1 MAVERVFLGW
11 TEPCLP
17 QVARWLWDRYHSD
30 GRWDLQNVVVVTPGR
45 RANRRLL
52 ELLAEQSRSCVLTP
66 PRLVTTGELPDLL
79 YSPSA
84 PVADTLRALLARLS
98 ALRQAD
104 ATLLRQVFV
113 DPPPPDDLAG
123 WLQLAQELAGLDEE
137 VAAGAVPLQ
146 EVVARCE
153 AAGLPDFPDRH
164 RWQALTELRRLYVA
178 ALARQGLVDRNDA
191 RLRAAQRG
199 GCAAGFDIALVA
211 CADLSQ
217 LTCLML
223 RQLASRVTALI
234 HAPQSL
240 ADRFDD
246 LGCLVV
252 DRWLRHQLDL
262 DPQTVRVVER
272 PRDQVLAVLQ
282 AIHQWANCPSR
293 GPDDQ
298 EGALSA
304 VPASLTPDQITVG
317 VGDESVGPMLRRTFE
332 LAGVPA
338 RLAVG
343 RALSL
348 SRPAILL
355 AAAGRYLQSDPPR
368 LDAFAALLRHPDVE
382 TSLLR
387 RQTAS
392 SRHTTAEA
400 VKHWFTLL
408 DRYATES
415 LHRVLVRDW
424 LGDEPT
430 RAPLKEVYDR
440 VVSWCAPDDHRQA
453 RPLPHWS
460 QPIATMLQRVYSGVE
475 LSRHRADDHPLIHAL
490 EAIGRLLRSQ
500 AELDPD
506 APDTPRLSLTGAIA
520 VTLSRLSQLPGVPS
534 EGGDPAVEILGWL
547 ELQLDDA
554 PAIVVTGLN
563 EGLIPQGVG
572 AEAFL
577 PDTLRRVL
585 GLADDRRRFARDLM
599 MLSATVAS
607 RRHVTLIAAR
617 HDHQSQPLAPSRL
630 LLACAEDRLPQCIER
645 FYGDRIAPMEP
656 LASPILHAH
665 APISRFVLPRPQ
677 PAQPI
682 DSLPVTAFQ
691 DYLACPYRFYL
702 KHVLKLRSL
711 DDHAVELDQL
721 AFGTLAHEVLRRF
734 GRTELASS
742 THEPTIARYL
752 RDQLDAIAHD
762 RYGSRPPAPV
772 EIQIEQL
779 RHRLEAF
786 ASWQAE
792 QAKDG
797 WVVLADRVEAE
808 LSAPI
813 DVDGRPFTIVGRI
826 DRIDRHADG
835 RYRIIDYKTS
845 EKQEPNTP
853 EAQHRKGPK
862 ADRRWVDLQ
871 LPLYRT
877 LAETVGV
884 VGDVQLGYV
893 ALSKKAPHAVFL
905 AADWSEDELASA
917 IEETRRVVRA
927 IRAGV
932 FWPPGEPLRYPDGF
946 ERVCLDGCLDR
957 RLIVDRI
964 LEHAAPAPG
973 EGTP

>member
-17 QVARWLWDRYHSD
+17 QVARWLWDRYPSD

-45 RANRRLL
+45 RASRRLL
-52 ELLAEQSRSCVLTP
+52 ELLAEQARSCILVP

-79 YSPSA
+79 YSPMA

-104 ATLLRQVFV
+104 TTLLRQVFL
-113 DPPPPDDLAG
+113 DPPQPDDLTG

-137 VAAGAVPLQ
+137 LAADAVPLQ
-146 EVVARCE
+146 EVAARCE
-153 AAGLPDFPDRH
+153 AAGLPDFPDRR
-164 RWQALTELRRLYVA
+164 RWQALTELRKLYVA
-178 ALARQGLVDRNDA
+178 TLTRQGLVDRSDA
-191 RLRAAQRG
+191 RLHAAQQG
-199 GCAAGFDIALVA
+199 GCTAGFDIALVA
-211 CADLSQ
+211 CADLNR

-223 RQLASRVTALI
+223 RRLASPVAALI
-234 HAPQSL
+234 HTPQAL
-240 ADRFDD
+240 ADHFDD

-272 PRDQVLAVLQ
+272 PHDQAVAVLQ
-282 AIHQWANCPSR
+282 AIHRWANSPAR
-293 GPDDQ
+293 GPGDQ
-298 EGALSA
+298 EGDISSE
-304 VPASLTPDQITVG
+304 PASLMPDQITVG
-317 VGDESVGPMLRRTFE
+317 VGDESAGPMLRRTLE

-338 RLAVG
+338 RLAFG
-343 RALSL
+343 RPLSL
-348 SRPAILL
+348 SRPAMLL
-355 AAAGRYLQSDPPR
+355 AAIGRCLGSDPPR

-382 TSLLR
+382 ASLLR
-387 RQTAS
+387 RQNAS
-392 SRHTTAEA
+392 SRRTPAEA
-400 VKHWFTLL
+400 AKHWLTLL

-430 RAPLKEVYDR
+430 RAPLKEIYDR
-440 VVSWCAPDDHRQA
+440 IVPWCAPVDHGQA

-475 LSRHRADDHPLIHAL
+475 LSRHRTDDHPLIHAL
-490 EAIGRLLRSQ
+490 EAIGQLLRSQ

-506 APDTPRLSLTGAIA
+506 APDTPRVSLAGAIT
-520 VTLSRLSQLPGVPS
+520 VTLSRLSQLPAAPS

-554 PAIVVTGLN
+554 PAIAVTGLS
-563 EGLIPQGVG
+563 EGLIPQSVG
-572 AEAFL
+572 ADAFL

-585 GLADDRRRFARDLM
+585 GLTDDRRRFARDLM
-599 MLSATVAS
+599 TLSAIVAS
-607 RRHVTLIAAR
+607 RRHVALIAAR
-617 HDHQSQPLAPSRL
+617 HDRENQPLPPSRL
-630 LLACAEDRLPQCIER
+630 LLACDEDRMPQCIER
-645 FYGDRIAPMEP
+645 FYGDRNAPTEP
-656 LASPILHAH
+656 AASPILHAH
-665 APISRFVLPRPQ
+665 APTSRFVFPRPQ

-711 DDHAVELDQL
+711 DDRAVELDQL

-734 GRTELASS
+734 GRTELAAS
-742 THEPTIARYL
+742 THKPTIARYL

-762 RYGSRPPAPV
+762 RYGSKPPAPV

-786 ASWQAE
+786 AAWQAE

-808 LSAPI
+808 LAAPLE
-813 DVDGRPFTIVGRI
+813 VDGSAFTIVGRI

-835 RYRIIDYKTS
+835 RYRIIDYKTF
-845 EKQEPNTP
+845 ETPKTPRKQH
-853 EAQHRKGPK
+853 QQRPK
-862 ADRRWVDLQ
+862 TDRRWVDLQ

-877 LAETVGV
+877 LAETVGI

-917 IEETRRVVRA
+917 IEEARRVIRA

-957 RLIVDRI
+957 RLIVDRT
-964 LEHAAPAPG
+964 LEYAALTPEEGAP
-973 EGTP
+973 